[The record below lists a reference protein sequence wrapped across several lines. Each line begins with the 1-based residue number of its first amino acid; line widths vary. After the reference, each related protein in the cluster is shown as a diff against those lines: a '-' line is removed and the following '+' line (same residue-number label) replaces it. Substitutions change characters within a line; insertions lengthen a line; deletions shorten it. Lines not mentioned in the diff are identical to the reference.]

1 MSEPGY
7 VAGRHVAVVG
17 GGVAGLSAALALAE
31 NPGVGRVTLLEAS
44 PRVGGKLAVAEVAGL
59 AVDTG
64 ADVVLARR
72 PEALSLLAAA
82 GLDSDVVHPATT
94 DLSVLVEGALRD
106 LPSDTVMGVPT
117 DLTTLA
123 RAQILDPVALARLP
137 LDHVLPRTELDD
149 EVSVGQYVGG
159 RLGRQVV
166 DRLVAPL
173 LAGVYA
179 GDVDRLSL
187 RATIPGLY
195 AAATADRS
203 LLAAARAVRAGTGDG
218 PRFAGLVGG
227 LGRLPRQLADR
238 LRALGVDVRLGA
250 TVRGL
255 CRGPAGWRLVVGS
268 AADPVELE
276 VDAVVL
282 AVPAGPASRLLSQV
296 ALGASVHLAEVEYA
310 SVATVALAYPTRE
323 LADPELA
330 AAGGPGPLP
339 GSGFVVAADE
349 PRRITGAIYCSG
361 KWDWMAR
368 AAGNAGLTVYRV
380 AMGRRGDVDVLQRE
394 DAELADLA
402 HRELAFVLR
411 AGRAAP
417 VAAHV
422 TRWGGALPQYD
433 LGHVGRVVA
442 IRESVGGVPGLA
454 VCGAAY
460 DGTGVAA
467 CVASGERAARDVLA
481 GLGQRAG

>member
-1 MSEPGY
+1 M
-7 VAGRHVAVVG
+7 
-17 GGVAGLSAALALAE
+17 
-31 NPGVGRVTLLEAS
+31 
-44 PRVGGKLAVAEVAGL
+44 
-59 AVDTG
+59 
-64 ADVVLARR
+64 VLARR

-218 PRFAGLVGG
+218 TRFAGLVGG

-255 CRGPAGWRLVVGS
+255 CRGPRGMAAGRGS
-268 AADPVELE
+268 AADPGRARGGRGGAGRSRGPGMA
-276 VDAVVL
+276 AV
-282 AVPAGPASRLLSQV
+282 AGGTRCLV
-296 ALGASVHLAEVEYA
+296 RLAEVEYA

-323 LADPELA
+323 PPTRSWRRP
-330 AAGGPGPLP
+330 GGPGPLP

-349 PRRITGAIYCSG
+349 RGRIPGAIYCSG

-380 AMGRRGDVDVLQRE
+380 AMGRRGDVGRAPARGRRGSPTWRTASALR
-394 DAELADLA
+394 
-402 HRELAFVLR
+402 VLR

>member
-44 PRVGGKLAVAEVAGL
+44 PRVGGKVAVAEVAGL

-203 LLAAARAVRAGTGDG
+203 LLAAARAVRAGTADG

-330 AAGGPGPLP
+330 AAGGP
-339 GSGFVVAADE
+339 A
-349 PRRITGAIYCSG
+349 RC
-361 KWDWMAR
+361 R
-368 AAGNAGLTVYRV
+368 AAGSWWRPTS
-380 AMGRRGDVDVLQRE
+380 
-394 DAELADLA
+394 
-402 HRELAFVLR
+402 R
-411 AGRAAP
+411 AGSPARSTAAASGTGWRGP
-417 VAAHV
+417 PATPGSRCTAS
-422 TRWGGALPQYD
+422 RWVGGATWTCSSARTPSSPTWRTASSRSCC
-433 LGHVGRVVA
+433 GPAGRH
-442 IRESVGGVPGLA
+442 RSRPTSRGGA
-454 VCGAAY
+454 VHCRSTTSATSGASSRSASRS
-460 DGTGVAA
+460 GA
-467 CVASGERAARDVLA
+467 CRAWRCAERRTTAPA
-481 GLGQRAG
+481 

>member
-7 VAGRHVAVVG
+7 VAGPHVAVVG

-44 PRVGGKLAVAEVAGL
+44 PRVGGKVAVAEVAGL

-149 EVSVGQYVGG
+149 EVSVAAYVGG

-227 LGRLPRQLADR
+227 LGRLPLEA
-238 LRALGVDVRLGA
+238 G
-250 TVRGL
+250 
-255 CRGPAGWRLVVGS
+255 GPAACAGRRRAPRCDGPRAVPRAGGWRLVVGS

-368 AAGNAGLTVYRV
+368 AAGNAGLTVTASRWV
-380 AMGRRGDVDVLQRE
+380 GGATWTCSSARTPSSPTWRT
-394 DAELADLA
+394 AS
-402 HRELAFVLR
+402 AFVLR